1 MFKLFKVDKNEAL
14 KKEIFKDIIDEAKI
28 QKLINGGADIYQTDS
43 NGRSLLHELAKKRKL
58 ESIKILLKYGIDLN
72 KEDKYGKTVLNEA
85 INKEDTIMIKFLLSN
100 GACVNHVNASG
111 RTILQDVAIEGNHR
125 IFKILLAFEPDLTI
139 TDKYGKTVLFD
150 AVLGGNLELVQDTLD
165 RTPSANAVDING
177 QSAIFEAVL
186 SENTQIPK
194 YMIEQGLDV
203 SISDKNRQN
212 ALFNAVILGSK
223 NIEVIEL
230 LIKNGA
236 RLNQKDKDDR
246 TLLDE
251 ILYILSLT
259 LDLFAKVE
267 GKYKLVRRDRNYL
280 ALTSSL
286 IEMGLA
292 VDRTDKDGKTLLFKE
307 VMRKNYETLD
317 FLLGAGIDINAVDKN
332 GKTVLFYSILEG
344 YDNIEM
350 IDYLLKN
357 GADINKLDSE
367 ENTIVDD
374 LIEMIL
380 VQRQDKKPQ
389 NKLFLRI
396 NEETDYIS
404 ILKRILLLNPRI
416 NKPKINGQTALFKV
430 VLFDDL
436 ELIEVLLNNGAD
448 ANLRDLEGNTPLSL
462 LVDSGLKIKKLSL
475 KEVFIKKLLF
485 LLRYRVDINAKDS
498 DGKTVL
504 HKAVIADDMEV
515 VEKLLQKKQNVNER
529 DKQGRTP
536 LHHTQWRGNYK
547 IAHALIRNGADMNIP
562 DAAGYTVLN
571 YATILGHT
579 KLIVILIK
587 SGCLMYNKHKKSK
600 TVTKF
605 FLEKESQLD
614 KILNE
619 PITDI
624 KLKAAL
630 TQTVEILKKEIHKVE
645 M

>member
-14 KKEIFKDIIDEAKI
+14 RKEIFKDIIDEAKI
-28 QKLINGGADIYQTDS
+28 QKLINGGADIYQTDAH
-43 NGRSLLHELAKKRKL
+43 GRSLLHELARKRKL

-85 INKEDTIMIKFLLSN
+85 INKEDTIMIKFLLSS
-100 GACVNHVNASG
+100 GASVNHINASG

-125 IFKILLAFEPDLTI
+125 IYKILLAFDPDLTI
-139 TDKYGKTVLFD
+139 IDKYGKTVLFD
-150 AVLGGNLELVQDTLD
+150 AVLGGNLEVVQDTLD
-165 RTPSANAVDING
+165 RTPNANAVDING

-230 LIKNGA
+230 LVKHGA

-259 LDLFAKVE
+259 VDLFAKVE
-267 GKYKLVRRDRNYL
+267 GKYKLVRKDRNYL
-280 ALTSSL
+280 SLTSSL

-332 GKTVLFYSILEG
+332 GKTVLFYAVLDG
-344 YDNIEM
+344 YENINM

-367 ENTIVDD
+367 ENSIVDD

-380 VQRQDKKPQ
+380 IQRQDKKPQ
-389 NKLFLRI
+389 NKLFLKI
-396 NEETDYIS
+396 NEETDYIG

-416 NKPKINGQTALFKV
+416 NKPKRNGQTALFKV

-448 ANLRDLEGNTPLSL
+448 ANLKDLEGNTPLSL
-462 LVDSGLKIKKLSL
+462 LVDSGLKIKKLSH
-475 KEVFIKKLLF
+475 KEVFIRKLSF
-485 LLRYRVDINAKDS
+485 LLKYRVDINAKDNE
-498 DGKTVL
+498 GKTVL
-504 HKAVIADDMEV
+504 HKAVIADDIEV

-529 DKQGRTP
+529 DRQGRTP

-614 KILNE
+614 KILEE
-619 PITDI
+619 PITDV

-630 TQTVEILKKEIHKVE
+630 TQTIEILRKEIHKVE